1 MAEQTHDHAHDP
13 SQDDDNP
20 LQGYFDWQ
28 VTTLMLA
35 HDLADPLPGGDE
47 DAHHQRRH
55 AVEDEVRVLTLGLL
69 PEQFKHDATL
79 AWPPELMMTITHQTL
94 KRAAEIAGL

>member
-1 MAEQTHDHAHDP
+1 MSENEHNH
-13 SQDDDNP
+13 DDDNP

-35 HDLADPLPGGDE
+35 HDLSSPIPRGDE

-55 AVEDEVRVLTLGLL
+55 QVEDEVRTLTLSVL

-79 AWPPELMMTITHQTL
+79 AWPPELMMEITRATLQT
-94 KRAAEIAGL
+94 ASEIAGLR

>member
-1 MAEQTHDHAHDP
+1 MSEEEHNHEHDE
-13 SQDDDNP
+13 DNP

-35 HDLADPLPGGDE
+35 HDLADPVPRDNE
-47 DAHHQRRH
+47 QAHHDRRH
-55 AVEDEVRVLTLGLL
+55 AVEDEVRVLTLAVL

-79 AWPPELMMTITHQTL
+79 GWTPEMMMTITRETL
-94 KRAAEIAGL
+94 KAASRIAGLN

>member
-1 MAEQTHDHAHDP
+1 MAEQEHNHD
-13 SQDDDNP
+13 QDNP

-35 HDLADPLPGGDE
+35 HDLNDPIPAGDE
-47 DAHHQRRH
+47 EAHHQRRH
-55 AVEDEVRVLTLGLL
+55 QVEEEVRTLTLGIL

-79 AWPPELMMTITHQTL
+79 AWPPELMMSITRETL
-94 KRAAEIAGL
+94 KAASRMAGLL

>member
-1 MAEQTHDHAHDP
+1 MADNEHNEE
-13 SQDDDNP
+13 DNP

-35 HDLADPLPGGDE
+35 HDLGDPLPASDE
-47 DAHHQRRH
+47 DAHQKRRFQ
-55 AVEDEVRVLTLGLL
+55 VEEEVRTLTLGVL

-79 AWPPELMMTITHQTL
+79 AWPPELMMSITRETL
-94 KRAAEIAGL
+94 KAANRIAGLS

>member
-1 MAEQTHDHAHDP
+1 MAEQNNE
-13 SQDDDNP
+13 QDGNP

-35 HDLADPLPGGDE
+35 RDLVDPLPRDDE
-47 DAHHQRRH
+47 AAHHQRTD
-55 AVEDEVRVLTLGLL
+55 EIEQEVRTLTLGVL

-79 AWPPELMMTITHQTL
+79 AWPPELMMTITRETL
-94 KRAAEIAGL
+94 KHAARIAGLV

>member
-1 MAEQTHDHAHDP
+1 MAEHNHDE
-13 SQDDDNP
+13 DNP

-35 HDLADPLPGGDE
+35 HDLSDPIPAGDE

-55 AVEDEVRVLTLGLL
+55 QVEDEVRTLTLGVL
-69 PEQFKHDATL
+69 PEEFKHDATL
-79 AWPPELMMTITHQTL
+79 AWPPELMMTIQAFRVSGSVSNT
-94 KRAAEIAGL
+94 KFINGR

>member
-1 MAEQTHDHAHDP
+1 MADQNYEEE
-13 SQDDDNP
+13 NP

-35 HDLADPLPGGDE
+35 RDLSDPMPSGSDE
-47 DAHHQRRH
+47 AHQQRRH
-55 AVEDEVRVLTLGLL
+55 QVEEEVRTLTLGVL

-79 AWPPELMMTITHQTL
+79 AWPPELMMTITRETL
-94 KRAAEIAGL
+94 KHAAKRAGLITS

>member
-1 MAEQTHDHAHDP
+1 MSEHEQT
-13 SQDDDNP
+13 QEDNP

-35 HDLADPLPGGDE
+35 HDLSGPLPSGDE
-47 DAHHQRRH
+47 QAHQERRQQ
-55 AVEDEVRVLTLGLL
+55 VEQEVRTLTLSVL

-79 AWPPELMMTITHQTL
+79 AWPPELMMTITRETL
-94 KRAAEIAGL
+94 KNASKIAGLN

>member
-1 MAEQTHDHAHDP
+1 MADHEHEE
-13 SQDDDNP
+13 DNP

-35 HDLADPLPGGDE
+35 HELSNPIQPGDE

-55 AVEDEVRVLTLGLL
+55 QVEGEVRTLTLGVL
-69 PEQFKHDATL
+69 PEQYKHDASLQWT
-79 AWPPELMMTITHQTL
+79 PELMMSITRETL
-94 KRAAEIAGL
+94 KTANRIAGLS

>member
-1 MAEQTHDHAHDP
+1 MADHEQNHE
-13 SQDDDNP
+13 DNP

-35 HDLADPLPGGDE
+35 HDLSDPIPSGDE
-47 DAHHQRRH
+47 DGHHQRRQQ
-55 AVEDEVRVLTLGLL
+55 VEDEVRTLTLGVL

-79 AWPPELMMTITHQTL
+79 AWPPELMMAITRETL
-94 KRAAEIAGL
+94 KTANRIAGL

>member
-1 MAEQTHDHAHDP
+1 MPEHNHDE
-13 SQDDDNP
+13 DNP

-35 HDLADPLPGGDE
+35 HDLSDPLPQGDE

-55 AVEDEVRVLTLGLL
+55 AVEDEVRTLTLSVL
-69 PEQFKHDATL
+69 PEQYKHDATL
-79 AWPPELMMTITHQTL
+79 EWTPDLMMTITRATL
-94 KRAAEIAGL
+94 KQAAKIAGL